1 MPVPIY
7 PQPAWLLSP
16 DQQLPPPQYQ
26 AQVPILT
33 AESLLA
39 LLNVP
44 VTASREVSHILSL
57 RYRIVPSSRRRA
69 EAALSTYEFRHWLT
83 GSSSRKLLI
92 QGDPDSDGEELSAI
106 SLLSTLV
113 YSTAKIQKGYVP
125 LVWFCSLHD
134 EESAGQ
140 GEDGNDIAHVG
151 PRGMVRGFISQ
162 ILRLHPVDLSG
173 ASGINLDK
181 LKKADFGESCELLG
195 LLLRRLPREIK
206 LVVVIDEIG
215 KYEAAEYE
223 EDMLRVLEVL
233 LRAVRGE
240 GVSCTVK
247 LLVTSSDSTDRVA
260 DEFCNGD
267 DGEDDDC
274 LIDFSALEE
283 GEDMGEHEL
292 ESKLGRDEEEG
303 GDGEDSD
310 ED

>member
-16 DQQLPPPQYQ
+16 DQQQPPPQYQ
-26 AQVPILT
+26 AQRPILT
-33 AESLLA
+33 AESLLN

-44 VTASREVSHILSL
+44 ATASREVSHVLSL

-69 EAALSTYEFRHWLT
+69 EAALSTYQFRRWLT
-83 GSSSRKLLI
+83 GPSSRKLLI

-134 EESAGQ
+134 EESTGQ
-140 GEDGNDIAHVG
+140 GEDEDDIANVG
-151 PRGMVRGFISQ
+151 PLGMVRGFISQ
-162 ILRLHPVDLSG
+162 LLRLHPVELGD
-173 ASGINLDK
+173 ASGIDLDK
-181 LKKADFGESCELLG
+181 LKKADFRESCQLLG
-195 LLLRRLPREIK
+195 IVLRKLPRESR
-206 LVVVIDEIG
+206 LVVVVDEIG

-223 EDMLRVLEVL
+223 EDMLSVLEVL
-233 LRAVRGE
+233 LRAVRGK

-260 DEFCNGD
+260 DEFCNSD
-267 DGEDDDC
+267 DGEDDNC

-292 ESKLGRDEEEG
+292 DSKLGCD
-303 GDGEDSD
+303 GDDDSD
-310 ED
+310 RD